1 MLNRLVFIGFGFY
14 EHPMAVRSDG
24 SRHHYFA
31 FFEEKISE
39 KFAGFKKMSTFAS
52 AFDKNA

>member
-1 MLNRLVFIGFGFY
+1 MGAAITIL
-14 EHPMAVRSDG
+14 H
-24 SRHHYFA
+24 
-31 FFEEKISE
+31 FFEEKMNE

>member
-1 MLNRLVFIGFGFY
+1 MGAAITIL
-14 EHPMAVRSDG
+14 H
-24 SRHHYFA
+24 
-31 FFEEKISE
+31 FFDEKITK

>member
-24 SRHHYFA
+24 SRHHYFE
-31 FFEEKISE
+31 FFEEKITK

>member
-24 SRHHYFA
+24 NRHHFLH
-31 FFEEKISE
+31 FLQ
-39 KFAGFKKMSTFAS
+39 KKSQKS
-52 AFDKNA
+52 LQVSKK